1 MVWRKDK
8 NGGMHWI
15 PNLEE
20 QMEDDAL
27 TTIRILELI
36 MTEKISL
43 RGRDGEKSFE
53 DARELDHILQD
64 TYDVDTSDLDL
75 AFNYYRTQ
83 LGWYQIIDIDPQSVV
98 AKDQE
103 LKPEPEQDES
113 KDDNHITVHDED
125 TDIAN
130 NELADDWMTKVMNEV
145 MKYNREH
152 NRNNDDHDDK
162 NNGNE

>member
-103 LKPEPEQDES
+103 LKPEPNED
-113 KDDNHITVHDED
+113 KDDNHITVHDEG
-125 TDIAN
+125 TDIADN
-130 NELADDWMTKVMNEV
+130 PLADQWMDEVMNQV
-145 MKYNREH
+145 MKFNREH
-152 NRNNDDHDDK
+152 GRDNDDQK

>member
-98 AKDQE
+98 ARDQE
-103 LKPEPEQDES
+103 LKPEQDDES
-113 KDDNHITVHDED
+113 ADDNHITVHDEG
-125 TDIAN
+125 TDIADN
-130 NELADDWMTKVMNEV
+130 PIADDWMTDVMNEV
-145 MKYNREH
+145 MKFNHDHGRD
-152 NRNNDDHDDK
+152 NDQK
-162 NNGNE
+162 KNGNE